1 MASLL
6 FTISGAVVNALAF
19 SRFTYHGKEERKRH
33 DLALE
38 KLERARDEWN
48 KDRMKRFDFFN
59 KRLCEKNEVRAYINN
74 VNEAMFEYYQIFAMK
89 IKPLPLSLNFQTF
102 IIHQGPKKV
111 VNHYLL
117 QWEQALQHMSYTS
130 ILDKF

>member
-38 KLERARDEWN
+38 KLER
-48 KDRMKRFDFFN
+48 
-59 KRLCEKNEVRAYINN
+59 
-74 VNEAMFEYYQIFAMK
+74 AMFEYYQIFAMK

>member
-38 KLERARDEWN
+38 KVERARDEWN

-89 IKPLPLSLNFQTF
+89 IKPLPPE
-102 IIHQGPKKV
+102 PKFSDFYHPSGTQKSGEPLFV
-111 VNHYLL
+111 AVGTGIATYVL
-117 QWEQALQHMSYTS
+117 Y
-130 ILDKF
+130 KYFR